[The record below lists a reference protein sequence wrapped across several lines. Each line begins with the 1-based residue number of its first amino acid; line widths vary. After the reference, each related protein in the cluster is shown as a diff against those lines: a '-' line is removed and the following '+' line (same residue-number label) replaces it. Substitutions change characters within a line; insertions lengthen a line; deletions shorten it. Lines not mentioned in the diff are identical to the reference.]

1 MIFEVG
7 KYYKH
12 ESGLLLA
19 IRGKVP
25 TTMWGETL
33 IAESPDDIM
42 GLRPVGED
50 ETSTAGFVEIP
61 EKEWKSEFPEEK

>member
-19 IRGKVP
+19 VRGRIP
-25 TTMWGETL
+25 TTMWGDTL

-42 GLRPVGED
+42 GLRPVGDD
-50 ETSTAGFVEIP
+50 ETATAGFVEIP
-61 EKEWKSEFPEEK
+61 EDEWTAIFPEDE